1 MSTRHQLASLALA
14 QMGQVNPAQYW
25 EVVLGGPGPY
35 PPHWCGAFYL
45 WALRAAGMCDWPW
58 VTGRGFLWNASFL
71 RMAKVDFPELGD
83 LVVVPEP
90 YQHHAMCID
99 CRDPGRYLC
108 VAGNIRDGRT
118 VGYQLIEREKA
129 VCYSVDQLVQ

>member
-1 MSTRHQLASLALA
+1 MNRHTLLSLAHT
-14 QMGQVNPAQYW
+14 QMGCVDPKQYW

-45 WALRAAGMCDWPW
+45 WLLRTSGACDWPW
-58 VTGRGFLWNASFL
+58 VVGRGFLWCPGGGL
-71 RMAKVDFPELGD
+71 RMAEVDFPELGD

-90 YQHHAMCID
+90 YQHHAMLVD

-108 VAGNIRDGRT
+108 IAGNIRDGRT
-118 VGYQLIEREKA
+118 VGYQLIEREKS
-129 VCYSVDQLVQ
+129 VCYSVDQLIS